1 MQLSR
6 QPSTESHCSL
16 LPFRNRSAPP
26 WIAKQQPRYDALLW
40 HTSYLRPLYSSLL
53 SLLPLSLCLSLSL
66 SLSLH
71 LSSHSFIHPLSHL
84 TFASHQ
90 TPSSHSLHNQHSASH
105 IITHPTC
112 YPPAR
117 CPLTAAYLP
126 QPNQPSARLPRHC
139 SLLHSLPASVPLL
152 CVLAVRV
159 RVCWSEQSC

>member
-66 SLSLH
+66 SLSPSIQPLLYPPPLSPH
-71 LSSHSFIHPLSHL
+71 LRLPSDPLFPLTTQSTLRISHYHSSHLL
-84 TFASHQ
+84 
-90 TPSSHSLHNQHSASH
+90 
-105 IITHPTC
+105 PT
-112 YPPAR
+112 AR